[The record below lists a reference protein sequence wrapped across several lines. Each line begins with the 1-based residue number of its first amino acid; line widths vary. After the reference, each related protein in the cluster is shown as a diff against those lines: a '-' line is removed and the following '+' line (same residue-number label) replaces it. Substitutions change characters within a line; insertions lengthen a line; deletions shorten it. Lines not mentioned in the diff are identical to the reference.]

1 MNVFAK
7 AASSG
12 RSYAALTVVSQGLS
26 WAFTFFVIRL
36 LHPADYG
43 LMTMAAFL
51 TAYLQMFSGL
61 GLGAAIVQR
70 EQVSDGEL
78 QSVFWFSM
86 AVGVFM
92 GFVAVALAHPTA
104 WLFDE
109 PRVVPVTQL
118 IGALFVISA
127 IATVPTNL
135 LTREFQLRTIGL
147 INVVAVVVSSSV
159 SVAMAIHGY
168 GVFTL
173 IWANIILNACK
184 ALLLFFASS
193 WRPRFHYSHAEL
205 RPYLKYGI
213 YVALSGA
220 AARLFQSMDKLVI
233 GKLFGAQQLGLY
245 GNAMTIAS
253 MPVDKISPLF
263 QQVTFPL
270 FARLQ
275 GDAQA
280 SYRSYL
286 EIGRHYLLSVAPIY
300 MGAIAIA
307 PDLIEVVLGTRW
319 APMTF
324 LFQVFCLV
332 KLLEVLTSYQ
342 SVLLNAVGRHRNVFW
357 FNLALVIVIPLAL
370 LAAAQHSFAA
380 VAIPWLSVYP
390 VACVGWLFWTLRG
403 SKLSVRAYLRA
414 IFDGTKGALCMFV
427 LVMLARALL
436 LEVPAIGQL
445 ARLLLLVAAG
455 ALSFGTFLWLFQ
467 RDLVGQALRTMFPR
481 GAATG

>member
-1 MNVFAK
+1 MNVFAR

-12 RSYAALTVVSQGLS
+12 RSFAALTVVSQGLS

-70 EQVSDGEL
+70 EAVTDGEL

-86 AVGVFM
+86 AVGAGM
-92 GFVAVALAHPTA
+92 ALVAVALAHPTA

-127 IATVPTNL
+127 LATVPTNL
-135 LTREFQLRTIGL
+135 LTRNFDLRTIGV
-147 INVVAVVVSSSV
+147 INIIAVIISSTASVV
-159 SVAMAIHGY
+159 MALHGY

-220 AARLFQSMDKLVI
+220 ASRLFQSMDKLVI

-253 MPVDKISPLF
+253 MPIDKISPLF

-270 FARLQ
+270 FSRLQ
-275 GDAQA
+275 GDMQA

-286 EIGRHYLLSVAPIY
+286 DIGRHYLLAVTPIY
-300 MGAIAIA
+300 LGALAVA
-307 PDLIEVVLGTRW
+307 PDLIEVVLGARW

-324 LFQVFCLV
+324 LFEVFCVV

-342 SVLLNAVGRHRNVFW
+342 GVLLNAVGRHRNVFW
-357 FNLALVIVIPLAL
+357 FSAVLVVIIPLAL
-370 LAAAQHSFAA
+370 LVAARHSFAA
-380 VAIPWLSVYP
+380 VALPWIIIYPLS
-390 VACVGWLFWTLRG
+390 CIGWLTWTLRG
-403 SKLSVRAYLRA
+403 SQLSIADYLRTV
-414 IFDGTKGALCMFV
+414 FEGSKSALAMFV
-427 LVMLARALL
+427 TVLVARAALI
-436 LEVPAIGQL
+436 EVPAMGQL
-445 ARLLLLVAAG
+445 ARLVLLAGIG
-455 ALSFGTFLWLFQ
+455 ALSFGAFLWLYQ
-467 RDLVGQALRTMFPR
+467 RQLVVQALRTMFPER
-481 GAATG
+481 APA